1 MRRVPSSTIGRL
13 SSSHSLLL
21 PIILTAGNVMFNVI
35 ANSAFKLSSQGRT
48 LREFLMWQVVGNL
61 SGFIAV
67 LIFTLLLRYL
77 PLHVAF
83 PLIQG
88 LAIIGIQVAAASWLF
103 HESISP
109 AHWLGTGLIIAGIL
123 ILGSR

>member
-1 MRRVPSSTIGRL
+1 MQRISFSGAGRSFSHTLAVPV
-13 SSSHSLLL
+13 
-21 PIILTAGNVMFNVI
+21 ILTASNVLFNVI
-35 ANSAFKLSSQGRT
+35 ANSSFKLSSQGCT
-48 LREFLMWQVVGNL
+48 WREFLLWQLIGNL

-88 LAIIGIQVAAASWLF
+88 LAIIGIQVVAASWLF
-103 HESISP
+103 HESITP
-109 AHWLGTGLIIAGIL
+109 AHWLGTTLIIAGIV
-123 ILGSR
+123 ILGGR

>member
-1 MRRVPSSTIGRL
+1 MHRLPFASGGRL
-13 SSSHSLLL
+13 VSQALVM
-21 PIILTAGNVMFNVI
+21 PVILTAGNVLFNVI
-35 ANSAFKLSSQGRT
+35 ANSSFKLSSQGRSW
-48 LREFLMWQVVGNL
+48 REFLLWQVVGNL

-67 LIFTLLLRYL
+67 LIFTFLLRYL

-103 HESISP
+103 HEVISP
-109 AHWLGTGLIIAGIL
+109 AHWVGTALIIFGIL

>member
-1 MRRVPSSTIGRL
+1 
-13 SSSHSLLL
+13 
-21 PIILTAGNVMFNVI
+21 I

-48 LREFLMWQVVGNL
+48 PREFLLWQVVGNL

-103 HESISP
+103 HEVISP